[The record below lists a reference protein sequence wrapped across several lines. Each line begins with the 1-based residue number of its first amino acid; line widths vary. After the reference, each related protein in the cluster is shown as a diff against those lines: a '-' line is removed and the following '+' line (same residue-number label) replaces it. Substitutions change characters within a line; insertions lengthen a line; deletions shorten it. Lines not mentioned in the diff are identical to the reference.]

1 MNNNLNNC
9 FCKNNTTQSFT
20 KWLLQLLGPVIFG
33 VKPAEIIS
41 FSHSD
46 KQNVY
51 KLTEIKHILDKN
63 NKISYKEFS
72 YCNKCTKILFY
83 NSTELNNTLSEYRNL
98 KFLKSIGYPSQYEFN
113 LYLEFIIEKMRTGNI
128 PDEIGVFL
136 GYPLK
141 DVLGFIGHPSLK
153 LTKINGW
160 RVYGDSRISDTK
172 YIQFIN
178 AKNKMK
184 ELLHHH
190 NVYNVLKAI

>member
-9 FCKNNTTQSFT
+9 FCISDNTHSFT

-41 FSHSD
+41 FPYSD
-46 KQNVY
+46 KQNSY
-51 KLTEIKHILDKN
+51 RLTEIKRILDKN
-63 NKISYKEFS
+63 NKIFYKEFS

-83 NSTELNNTLSEYRNL
+83 NSTELNNILSEYRNL
-98 KFLKSIGYPSQYEFN
+98 KFLQSIGYPNNYN
-113 LYLEFIIEKMRTGNI
+113 LNIYLDFIIGKMKTGDI
-128 PDEIGVFL
+128 PDEIGIFL

-160 RVYGDSRISDTK
+160 RVYGDSRISDIK
-172 YIQFIN
+172 YMQFIN

-184 ELLHHH
+184 ELLNHH
-190 NVYNVLKAI
+190 NVDTVLKAI